1 MESYFRLNSYI
12 RFEKK
17 STEACIYNLCNGDI
31 IFLDEKK
38 ANIIEKCE
46 RNEAISNLNNDE
58 LAFLNKLEEMGIGRY
73 YDRKVY
79 VEKMFLGQD
88 ADFESTMKKN
98 ITFSRLFIEI
108 TNECNLDC
116 LFCNYLDEKAYRK
129 TGCKRWYSNGRNLSI
144 EQYKEVIRQ
153 AVPMGV
159 KEVVFMGGEPFLEYE
174 KMKELIQYTKFL
186 SVEKVVVY
194 TNLTLLNE
202 EILKIIKKFK
212 VSLVVQVIS
221 NNKEEFEYISNKPLE
236 VDIIKNISLLKNN
249 NVDFSIKILVCRYNE
264 DNIENMISELN
275 RVISTNKI
283 QLDFIYPH
291 NKIHHSPKYLNYIY
305 SKKSKLFRVN
315 LPMYSFY
322 SKYNNCFGNQI
333 ALTLDGDILPCI
345 MTRKLKLGSIIEKQ
359 LHEILTD
366 GKYES
371 LQTLTKDKIQGCK
384 ECVYRFGCIDCRA
397 IEMEYSN
404 AIDETNYC
412 ECVNKG

>member
-1 MESYFRLNSYI
+1 MGSYFRLNSYI

-17 STEACIYNLCNGDI
+17 STEACIYNLFNGDI

-58 LAFLNKLEEMGIGRY
+58 LAFLNKLEDMGIGRY

-79 VEKMFLGQD
+79 VEKMFLGQE

-129 TGCKRWYSNGRNLSI
+129 TGCKRWYSSGRNLST

-159 KEVVFMGGEPFLEYE
+159 KEIVFMGGEPFLEYE

-186 SVEKVVVY
+186 GVEKVAVY

-202 EILKIIKKFK
+202 EILKIIKEFK

-221 NNKEEFEYISNKPLE
+221 NNKEEFECISNKPLE
-236 VDIIKNISLLKNN
+236 VDIIKNIRLLKNN
-249 NVDFSIKILVCRYNE
+249 NVAFSIKILVCRYNE
-264 DNIENMISELN
+264 DNIENMISELS
-275 RVISTNKI
+275 RIISNNKI

-305 SKKSKLFRVN
+305 NKKSKLFRVN

-322 SKYNNCFGNQI
+322 TKYNNCFGNQI

-345 MTRKLKLGSIIEKQ
+345 MTRKLKLGSIIEQQ

-366 GKYES
+366 GKYEA

-384 ECVYRFGCIDCRA
+384 ECIYRFGCIDCRA

-404 AIDETNYC
+404 TINETNYC